1 MARTH
6 GRAPRGERL
15 RMGVPHGHWKTTTL
29 VAGLSLRGIVAP
41 FVLDGAV
48 DRPCF
53 EAYIEHVLVPELRP
67 GDIVIMDNLPAHKGK
82 QVEALIEAAGA
93 SLRLLPPYSP
103 DFNPIENAFA
113 KLKALLRHPTPA
125 RRHRDRRTSE
135 TGGRTPSAP
144 STGVPPHLPRAGGR
158 GSSRRWRRGDGL
170 ALVAERVKHPLH
182 GLYVVRNYRHALAK
196 FAIKG
201 AQLHAFC

>member
-1 MARTH
+1 
-6 GRAPRGERL
+6 
-15 RMGVPHGHWKTTTL
+15 MGVPHGHWKTTTL

-103 DFNPIENAFA
+103 DS
-113 KLKALLRHPTPA
+113 TP
-125 RRHRDRRTSE
+125 S
-135 TGGRTPSAP
+135 RTPSP
-144 STGVPPHLPRAGGR
+144 
-158 GSSRRWRRGDGL
+158 SSRLCYARRRNGRRTRSGL
-170 ALVAERVKHPLH
+170 PLAASSTRSRQPNAPTCSPQQATMLPERNL
-182 GLYVVRNYRHALAK
+182 L
-196 FAIKG
+196 
-201 AQLHAFC
+201 